1 MNTSMIHANDVT
13 DLVDQITKVNI
24 FSSSEKIGM
33 SRDKEKTSLDPNLI
47 MDARHRIPRE
57 DLSVSSMK
65 YSVLAEARRLLTQE
79 QTKQLYVKKQERF
92 LKRELTKFE
101 TELHRYRA
109 ELFKPYICKKRNLAP
124 SDDADFW
131 RTSRRNKNKITFK
144 DKSER
149 NCSIG
154 ERVMDTCLKNSTTAE
169 VNESSLEAE
178 DGKDLKTEECE
189 VPCVRS
195 IKVTI
200 KDKPNFES
208 ETQRLCLLRK
218 CFDALKQNAKDE
230 QRIRDIK
237 TKIQRSMAARIMK
250 KYFDIWRMRTKN
262 AKNRLQSQKKE
273 ELSEERKIEK
283 FINTITERQKELM
296 KSQNSKVRDG
306 NLIIKGSSN
315 AHIRKKNVYCKPV
328 FVESPAQ
335 SRLNTQKR
343 IIEKQRAKL
352 TEQNKIIEELR
363 LTQTQREISR
373 TTKDTVNIVKEMLPH
388 CGQGTRR
395 TLIQLMQQS
404 GYRDESLVVPRRLPD
419 PPKFLLRMEA
429 RAVARRKRIKLA
441 EESRRKKLE
450 EQERK
455 AEADRI
461 EEEQKNRRIQH
472 EALIQARNLRK
483 EQERN
488 RQRKEQE
495 RNRQRKE
502 QERNRQQ
509 EEQERNQQ
517 RKEQEQNRQRKL
529 KNLNN
534 MADVFCRKYLL
545 RHYVIEPLIILIEE
559 KKNNIKKVDNHY
571 RKNLIRKVFIAWKEN
586 TETQSTIIIETA
598 EIYYNRSLMRKIF
611 ENWKKMA
618 KETRLKYQVAI
629 DFYDMKLLDRYFK
642 LWKIIVSELK
652 TQYEKKKKLASNHYE
667 RNLKTRYF
675 YMWKKYLVIAVHI
688 KESEKRKDELRQL
701 VQTVIPDFDP
711 KQRGV
716 ALED

>member
-1 MNTSMIHANDVT
+1 MNASMIHANDVT

-24 FSSSEKIGM
+24 FSSSEKLRM
-33 SRDKEKTSLDPNLI
+33 SRDKEKTTFLDPNLI

-65 YSVLAEARRLLTQE
+65 YSALAEAKRLLTQE
-79 QTKQLYVKKQERF
+79 QTKELYMKKQERF

-101 TELHRYRA
+101 TELHRYRS

-124 SDDADFW
+124 SDDVDFW
-131 RTSRRNKNKITFK
+131 RTSRRNKNKIAFR

-154 ERVMDTCLKNSTTAE
+154 ERVMETRLENSTTAE
-169 VNESSLEAE
+169 VNDSSLEAE
-178 DGKDLKTEECE
+178 DGKNSKTEECE
-189 VPCVRS
+189 ISCVRS

-208 ETQRLCLLRK
+208 DTQRLCLLRK
-218 CFDALKQNAKDE
+218 CFDALKQNAKEE
-230 QRIRDIK
+230 QRIRGIK
-237 TKIQRSMAARIMK
+237 TKIQQSMAARIMK
-250 KYFDIWRMRTKN
+250 KYFDIWRMCTKN
-262 AKNRLQSQKKE
+262 AKNRLQSQKE

-296 KSQNSKVRDG
+296 KSQKDQKDQ
-306 NLIIKGSSN
+306 KGSSN
-315 AHIRKKNVYCKPV
+315 ADIRRKNVYCKPV
-328 FVESPAQ
+328 VVESPAQ
-335 SRLNTQKR
+335 SRLNAQKR

-352 TEQNKIIEELR
+352 TEQNKMIEELK
-363 LTQTQREISR
+363 LTQTQKEISR

-429 RAVARRKRIKLA
+429 RAVARRKRVKLA

-472 EALIQARNLRK
+472 EEEL
-483 EQERN
+483 ERN
-488 RQRKEQE
+488 RQRKEE
-495 RNRQRKE
+495 
-502 QERNRQQ
+502 
-509 EEQERNQQ
+509 
-517 RKEQEQNRQRKL
+517 EQNRQREIEKL

-534 MADVFCRKYLL
+534 MADVFHRKYLL
-545 RHYVIEPLIILIEE
+545 RHYVIEPLIILVEE
-559 KKNNIKKVDNHY
+559 KKSNIKKVDNHY
-571 RKNLIRKVFIAWKEN
+571 RKNLIRKVFIARKGN
-586 TETQSTIIIETA
+586 TETRSTIIIETA
-598 EIYYNRSLMRKIF
+598 EVYYNRSLIRKVF

-618 KETRLKYQVAI
+618 KETRLNYQVAI
-629 DFYDMKLLDRYFK
+629 DFCNMKLLDRYFK
-642 LWKIIVSELK
+642 SWKIIAFELK
-652 TQYEKKKKLASNHYE
+652 IQYEKKKKLAINHYE
-667 RNLKTRYF
+667 LNLKTRYF
-675 YMWKKYLVIAVHI
+675 HTWKKYLVIAVHI
-688 KESEKRKDELRQL
+688 KESEKRKNELRQL